1 MLTRSSELIHS
12 GELTRIVRPGKTQQ
26 RSYFLLTTSW
36 CSVRKTSCGETCY
49 TTAAVWT
56 LTYSSQSTCLMDGT
70 LSWAS
75 WRTRFSSGMQRTW
88 MCCVCCAAKRAR
100 TSSDGCKRLLK
111 SADGYRKTK
120 RWVSL
125 TAEGICV
132 LFWYEMFMPL
142 IQRMTFIIFIAFQGW
157 RLLRPRGSKQFTTPG
172 N

>member
-1 MLTRSSELIHS
+1 
-12 GELTRIVRPGKTQQ
+12 
-26 RSYFLLTTSW
+26 
-36 CSVRKTSCGETCY
+36 
-49 TTAAVWT
+49 
-56 LTYSSQSTCLMDGT
+56 
-70 LSWAS
+70 
-75 WRTRFSSGMQRTW
+75 

-100 TSSDGCKRLLK
+100 TSSDGCKRLLE

-142 IQRMTFIIFIAFQGW
+142 IQRMTFIIFTFQGW

-172 N
+172 KLNKEI